1 MMVYNSA
8 QKFLL
13 ALLAENWH
21 HLVT

>member
-21 HLVT
+21 HPVT